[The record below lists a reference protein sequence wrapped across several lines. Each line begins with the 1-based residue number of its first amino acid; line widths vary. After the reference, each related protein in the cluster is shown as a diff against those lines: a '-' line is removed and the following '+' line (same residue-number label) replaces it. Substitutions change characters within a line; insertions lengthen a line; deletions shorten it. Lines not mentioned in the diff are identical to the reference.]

1 MTPEEQIDEL
11 YERIAYYRTKLYER
25 EDIEEVVRELL
36 LHSNMPI
43 GEVASVMWILNL
55 PDNKQEYTPQLIEN
69 EKELFRVLEM
79 I

>member
-1 MTPEEQIDEL
+1 MTQEQQIEEL

-25 EDIEEVVRELL
+25 EDIEEVVRKYL

-43 GEVASVMWILNL
+43 GEVASIMWMLNL
-55 PDNKQEYTPQLIEN
+55 PDNKQEYTPQFRES
-69 EKELFRVLEM
+69 ETELFRVLEM